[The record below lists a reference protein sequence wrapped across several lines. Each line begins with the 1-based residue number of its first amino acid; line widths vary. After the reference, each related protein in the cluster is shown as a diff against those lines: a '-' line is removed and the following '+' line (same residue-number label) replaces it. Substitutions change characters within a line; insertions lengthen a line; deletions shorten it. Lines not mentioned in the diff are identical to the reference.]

1 MPMIQE
7 TWLRVKRLNL
17 PERSLEKHEEV
28 SKGEGEIFLE
38 NFILLTAYIE
48 KNNAIRLNLGC
59 FKNHSSSRPAT

>member
-1 MPMIQE
+1 MPIIQE

-17 PERSLEKHEEV
+17 PERSLEKHEKV

-48 KNNAIRLNLGC
+48 KNRMPSG
-59 FKNHSSSRPAT
+59 

>member
-48 KNNAIRLNLGC
+48 KNRMPSG
-59 FKNHSSSRPAT
+59 